1 MSKYFS
7 FCHISDLHL
16 SIQANQQSI
25 KDIFSWYQCKKNN
38 DTKKYGRFTTYERV
52 KLEAL
57 CRFIYLNKDKFDF
70 ILITGDISSSASEDD
85 LNSALSI
92 IKPGEKSKLWIKDT
106 PNFYD
111 NSFYLAHKPIILLPG
126 NHDRIDYDG
135 LTSFKYSDKFDEIF
149 KYFWVPS
156 TPSNKISAKS
166 IFVPTINETINLL
179 TIDFSLNEGRFKNIN
194 IGEGYVEEDIINEL
208 DRILKFYEDNKIF
221 YIIALHYPPKSEN
234 VSTYLKLNN
243 EEKFINLLNKYK
255 VPFIFSGHSHIEE
268 HNLIPNT
275 SIRNYCS
282 DSSTSFCENSNI
294 NIFKIDFELNKII
307 DKKTFKWSSLK
318 RNFYE

>member
-1 MSKYFS
+1 M
-7 FCHISDLHL
+7 
-16 SIQANQQSI
+16 
-25 KDIFSWYQCKKNN
+25 
-38 DTKKYGRFTTYERV
+38 
-52 KLEAL
+52 
-57 CRFIYLNKDKFDF
+57 
-70 ILITGDISSSASEDD
+70 
-85 LNSALSI
+85 
-92 IKPGEKSKLWIKDT
+92 
-106 PNFYD
+106 
-111 NSFYLAHKPIILLPG
+111 
-126 NHDRIDYDG
+126 
-135 LTSFKYSDKFDEIF
+135 
-149 KYFWVPS
+149 
-156 TPSNKISAKS
+156 
-166 IFVPTINETINLL
+166 
-179 TIDFSLNEGRFKNIN
+179 
-194 IGEGYVEEDIINEL
+194 
-208 DRILKFYEDNKIF
+208 KFYEDNKIF

-268 HNLIPNT
+268 HKLIPNT